1 MKKSAFLHFRISVNT
16 VFCTLIALTL
26 WAWTL
31 PDDRPTLFLCGDSTM
46 ANKTPIDAPETGWG
60 MVLPEYFTDAVRIEN
75 HAVNGRSTKS
85 FRTLGHWKGVI
96 DKVKKGDYV
105 LLQFGHNDQK
115 ADDTLRY
122 AAPQTDYKKNLTR
135 FIEEIKAKGANPI
148 LATPVMRRKFDSKGV
163 FVDQHGEYPSVVR
176 ALAKD
181 LNVPLLDM
189 HQKSQKAIEANGVA
203 FSRNMF
209 VQYGSGYYLKNPKGI
224 EDNTHFSRFGAEL
237 MASIAA
243 ECLVET
249 GHPLRS
255 FLKKS
260 AFDEKYA
267 FELPK
272 IAGTAFRRDTYNI
285 VRYGA
290 KPDGVTLNTQAIN
303 QAIDMANQAGGGV
316 VVVPTG
322 LWLTAGIVLKS
333 NVNLHLEK
341 GAFVLFTD
349 DKEAYPLVVATFE
362 GIETMRCQSP
372 ISATDAENV
381 AVTGEGIFDANG
393 QVWRMLKRSKVNDL
407 EWKKITSLKGGVFDE
422 KKETWYPSEK
432 MYKGTMWYKPGALMS
447 SKEEYETI
455 RDFLRPNMVVFNRC
469 KRVLLEGVTFQN
481 SPAWT
486 MHPLMTDHLTI
497 RNITAKAGSF
507 AQNSDALDLES
518 CRNVLVEGCIFQV
531 GDDGI
536 TLKSGRDES
545 GRKRGIPTENVI
557 IRDTKV
563 YEAHGGFVIGS
574 EMSGG
579 VRNIFVSNCTF
590 MGSDIGLRFKTTR
603 GRGGIVENIYCADI
617 VMSDIPN
624 EAILF
629 DMYYNGKEAAEALKN
644 PQGDMKPVT
653 EGTPQFRNI
662 FIRNIV
668 CRGAN
673 YGLYVQGLPEMN
685 VQNVV
690 IENSMLQ
697 AKNALFCTAGDGIQL
712 KNVNFVSEGKPE
724 IKVLNSKKVVVNGV
738 KY

>member
-1 MKKSAFLHFRISVNT
+1 MKNSAFLHFRISVKT
-16 VFCTLIALTL
+16 VFCALFALTI

-31 PDDRPTLFLCGDSTM
+31 PDDKPTVFLCGDSTM
-46 ANKTPIDAPETGWG
+46 ANKAVIDAPETGWG

-85 FRTLGHWKGVI
+85 FRTLGHWKGMI

-115 ADDTLRY
+115 ESDTARY
-122 AAPQTDYKKNLTR
+122 AMPKTDYKQNLTQ
-135 FIEEIKAKGANPI
+135 FIAEIRAKGANPI
-148 LATPVMRRKFDSKGV
+148 LATPVMRRKFDDKDK

-189 HQKSQKAIEANGVA
+189 HQKSQKAIEANGVDG
-203 FSRNMF
+203 SKSMF
-209 VQYGSGYYLKNPKGI
+209 MIFGGGYSPKFPKGS
-224 EDNTHFSRFGAEL
+224 EDNTHFTRYGAEL

-243 ECLVET
+243 ESLVEI

-260 AFDEKYA
+260 AFEEKYA
-267 FELPK
+267 YELPK
-272 IAGTAFRRDTYNI
+272 ICLPAFRRDTYNI

-290 KPDGVTLNTQAIN
+290 KPDGITLNTQAIN
-303 QAIDMANQAGGGV
+303 QAIDMAHQAGGGV
-316 VVVPTG
+316 VVVPPG

-333 NVNLHLEK
+333 HVNLHLDK

-349 DKEAYPLVVATFE
+349 DRTAFPLVVATYE
-362 GIETMRCQSP
+362 GIETMRSQAP

-381 AVTGEGIFDANG
+381 GVTGEGIFDGNG
-393 QVWRMLKRSKVNDL
+393 QVWRMLKRSKVNDAD
-407 EWKKITSLKGGVFDE
+407 WKKITALKGGVFDA
-422 KKETWYPSEK
+422 KKEIWYPSAQSL
-432 MYKGTMWYKPGALMS
+432 KGNEWYKPGSLMS

-455 RDFLRPNMVVFNRC
+455 HDFLRPNMVVLNRC
-469 KRVLLEGVTFQN
+469 RRVLLEGVTFQN

-497 RNITAKAGSF
+497 RNVISKAPSY

-518 CRNVLVEGCIFQV
+518 CRNVLVEGCNFDV

-536 TLKSGRDES
+536 TLKSGRDAS

-557 IRDTKV
+557 IRDTRV
-563 YEAHGGFVIGS
+563 YQAHGGFVIGS

-603 GRGGIVENIYCADI
+603 GRGGIVENIYIADI
-617 VMSDIPN
+617 AMSDIPA

-653 EGTPQFRNI
+653 EETPQFRNI
-662 FIRNIV
+662 FIRNVI

-673 YGLYVQGLPEMN
+673 YGVYVQGLPEMN

-690 IENSMLQ
+690 IENAMLQ
-697 AKNALFCTAGDGIQL
+697 AKNAMFCTAGDGITL
-712 KNVNFVSEGKPE
+712 KNVQFVSEGKPE